1 MAKSIDQDNPFER
14 IKDIDYDASS
24 ALAEFTKM
32 GVDEVKWIST
42 GVPSFDSL
50 TMIPRGRVTQL
61 QAPYATGK
69 GQPVDSIIPMADGTT
84 KRMGDIN
91 PGDYVIGWDGKPA
104 EVLGVYDR
112 GELPTYK
119 VSISGGTSLEVDGD
133 HLWMLRRK
141 ISSRRPNTW
150 EVFTTKELADGLWHR
165 NQYLPLVDPVDYP
178 EADLPIKP
186 YTLGALLANG
196 CFTESVNS
204 VQLTTEDSEIVER
217 VRNDG
222 YDAVARNGVN
232 KGLQWGIHGV
242 IGLIKDLGIYGLY
255 SHQKYIPR
263 QYLKSSIEQ
272 RKALLAGLLDGD
284 GSVGS
289 HNSILYHTTSD
300 QLRRDVSELVYSLGG
315 TVSVTYD
322 KRREHWCASIH
333 ITLPFNPFLLSRKKD
348 KAIPKGRCIRR
359 ITSVEKTG
367 KTKQIRCIWVDG
379 PKNLYVASENYI
391 VTHNTTLAL
400 NMVAGLRDKKV
411 FYVDSE
417 ASLNPELLIALKLNP
432 ANFTL
437 YNKSAFLEDIYEA
450 IKEAAEDGSYDM
462 IIFDSL
468 AACTTK
474 TEAEDNIA
482 NANIGQKAK
491 MVNKMMR
498 VLPILLAKNDT
509 ALVIINQ
516 EREVIGG
523 YVPQKYT
530 PGGMAVP
537 YAASL
542 MISLKTMKSWR
553 FGRTTKD
560 TQAGNF
566 IGHFIEAT
574 IIKSKVNTPWRKAK
588 FKLYY
593 PQPREEE
600 DNESDS

>member
-42 GVPSFDSL
+42 GVPSFDAL

-69 GQPVDSIIPMADGTT
+69 
-84 KRMGDIN
+84 
-91 PGDYVIGWDGKPA
+91 
-104 EVLGVYDR
+104 
-112 GELPTYK
+112 
-119 VSISGGTSLEVDGD
+119 
-133 HLWMLRRK
+133 
-141 ISSRRPNTW
+141 
-150 EVFTTKELADGLWHR
+150 
-165 NQYLPLVDPVDYP
+165 
-178 EADLPIKP
+178 
-186 YTLGALLANG
+186 
-196 CFTESVNS
+196 
-204 VQLTTEDSEIVER
+204 
-217 VRNDG
+217 
-222 YDAVARNGVN
+222 
-232 KGLQWGIHGV
+232 
-242 IGLIKDLGIYGLY
+242 
-255 SHQKYIPR
+255 
-263 QYLKSSIEQ
+263 
-272 RKALLAGLLDGD
+272 
-284 GSVGS
+284 
-289 HNSILYHTTSD
+289 
-300 QLRRDVSELVYSLGG
+300 
-315 TVSVTYD
+315 
-322 KRREHWCASIH
+322 
-333 ITLPFNPFLLSRKKD
+333 
-348 KAIPKGRCIRR
+348 
-359 ITSVEKTG
+359 
-367 KTKQIRCIWVDG
+367 
-379 PKNLYVASENYI
+379 
-391 VTHNTTLAL
+391 TTLAL

-516 EREVIGG
+516 EREVIGS